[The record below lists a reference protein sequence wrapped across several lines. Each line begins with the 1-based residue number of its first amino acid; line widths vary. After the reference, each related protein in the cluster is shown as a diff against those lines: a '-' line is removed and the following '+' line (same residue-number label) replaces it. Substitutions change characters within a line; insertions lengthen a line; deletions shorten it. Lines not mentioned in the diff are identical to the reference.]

1 MGQGSALLDLAGPY
15 GAVGRPRRVNTYGWM
30 PNECVLYTASTGNP
44 SAVTGPF
51 RADARVGH
59 GTGRAYGDADR
70 ARLLA
75 VAEALERYSGLV
87 APERGVVV
95 ASAAELGDDALDL
108 DLIARCSPRELRRSG
123 CPVHAP
129 DRTRPIRWTEAVNLR
144 TGRPVLV
151 PAVLVFLT
159 FPELAAENFWIP
171 ISTGCA
177 VHRTVEAAMVNALCE
192 LIERDALALTWL
204 LRRPLPRL
212 AEDRLPDSARSILA
226 WCADHG
232 IESFLYDATT
242 DVGVPVV
249 YCLQTAEHTSRTGQL
264 VGAACG
270 FDGASLT
277 EHALLEAMGLRL
289 GIESRPAP
297 PRRYADHRV
306 VDDGAAVMAAR
317 ARREAFGFLRGDL
330 PPSRPAGDLSV
341 SHPAGERPASHPA
354 GALPASGPAGGLSAF
369 HSVGGD
375 PGSDRARLEFLLR
388 RLAELDMTVL
398 MVDLT
403 TRELRD
409 SGHVAV
415 RVIVPELQP
424 MSARPLVQYRAH
436 PRLRTAAER
445 MGLPP
450 LPERR
455 LNPYPQPMA

>member
-1 MGQGSALLDLAGPY
+1 MTAFDGFNGFNGFDGEARVGQRSALLDLAGPY

-108 DLIARCSPRELRRSG
+108 DLIARCSPRELRRPG

-129 DRTRPIRWTEAVNLR
+129 DGTRPIRWTEAVNLR

-159 FPELAAENFWIP
+159 FPESAAENFWIP

-177 VHRTVEAAMVNALCE
+177 VHRTVEAAVVNALCE

-249 YCLQTAEHTSRTGQL
+249 YCLQIAEHTSRTGQL

-270 FDGASLT
+270 FGGASLT

-317 ARREAFGFLRGDL
+317 ARREAFGFLRGGL
-330 PPSRPAGDLSV
+330 
-341 SHPAGERPASHPA
+341 PASHPA
-354 GALPASGPAGGLSAF
+354 GDLSA
-369 HSVGGD
+369 SRPVGGD

-388 RLAELDMTVL
+388 RLAELGMTVL

>member
-1 MGQGSALLDLAGPY
+1 MEGASALLDLAGPY

-44 SAVTGPF
+44 SAVTRPF
-51 RADARVGH
+51 RADARAGH
-59 GTGRAYGDADR
+59 GTGRAYGDPDR

-75 VAEALERYSGLV
+75 VAEALERYAGLV
-87 APERGVVV
+87 APERGVIL
-95 ASAAELGDDALDL
+95 ASAAELGGDALDL
-108 DLIARCSPRELRRSG
+108 DLIARCSPRELRRPG
-123 CPVHAP
+123 CPVHAI
-129 DRTRPIRWTEAVNLR
+129 DRTRPIRWTTATDLR

-159 FPELAAENFWIP
+159 FPELDAENFWIP

-177 VHRTVEAAMVNALCE
+177 VHRTVEAAAVNALCE

-212 AEDRLPDSARSILA
+212 AEDRLPEPARSIVA

-232 IESFLYDATT
+232 IASFLYDATT

-249 YCLQTAEHTSRTGQL
+249 YCLQTAEHAPRTGQL

-270 FDGASLT
+270 FDGASLA
-277 EHALLEAMGLRL
+277 EHALMEAMGLRL
-289 GIESRPAP
+289 GMESRPAP

-317 ARREAFGFLRGDL
+317 ARRDAFGFLLGDL
-330 PPSRPAGDLSV
+330 PAPHRPGD
-341 SHPAGERPASHPA
+341 
-354 GALPASGPAGGLSAF
+354 LPASRPP
-369 HSVGGD
+369 GGD

-398 MVDLT
+398 LVDLT

-445 MGLPP
+445 LGLPP